1 MFGIKKIVGLVL
13 IVSGLFGFSLF
24 KSGVSHD
31 NLLSVSIQQNFCRF
45 HEHKKE
51 CKLLYKNEFAKNNF
65 TLHGLWP
72 QPRSKQNCSN
82 KFERLDSDLWRE
94 LKVKM
99 PGVVSGLARHEWRK
113 HGSCYGKSESKYFKD
128 SLKLLD
134 EVNKS
139 KLKDF
144 IFSHVGKVVTKQQI
158 NRVLK
163 YPRKVQLVCKR
174 GYITEIRFSL
184 KGDVSRNSLEELQKD
199 AKPLLG
205 GCQRGK
211 I

>member
-1 MFGIKKIVGLVL
+1 MLGIKKILVL
-13 IVSGLFGFSLF
+13 LLVFSSLFGFSFF
-24 KSGVSHD
+24 KKEVSKE
-31 NLLSVSIQQNFCRF
+31 NILAVSIQHNFCRF
-45 HEHKKE
+45 HHNKKE
-51 CKLLYKNEFAKNNF
+51 CRTLYKNEFAKNNF

-113 HGSCYGKSESKYFKD
+113 HGSCYGKSESEYFKD
-128 SLKLLD
+128 ALKLLD

-139 KLKDF
+139 RLKDF

-184 KGDVSRNSLEELQKD
+184 KGDVSSSSLEELQKD
-199 AKPLLG
+199 AKPLFG
-205 GCQRGK
+205 SCQRGK